1 MIFISKANLN
11 LTTTKMSREDLI
23 RKRIRSL
30 REAAGMSQAD
40 LAFKLGIDERS
51 YARLERGERKQ
62 LDLHLLIAVAS
73 AMDMDL
79 LNLLAPV
86 LQTQQQS
93 LEKRIA
99 SEERSKDQPQK
110 NHYEYIIAQLMDII
124 ESQKRIIEEK
134 NETLR
139 KVPA

>member
-1 MIFISKANLN
+1 
-11 LTTTKMSREDLI
+11 MSREDLI
-23 RKRIRSL
+23 RRRIRSL

-62 LDLHLLIAVAS
+62 LDLHLLISVAS

>member
-1 MIFISKANLN
+1 
-11 LTTTKMSREDLI
+11 
-23 RKRIRSL
+23 
-30 REAAGMSQAD
+30 MSQAD

>member
-1 MIFISKANLN
+1 LIFISKANLN

-99 SEERSKDQPQK
+99 SEERGKDQPQK

>member
-1 MIFISKANLN
+1 
-11 LTTTKMSREDLI
+11 MSREDLI

-62 LDLHLLIAVAS
+62 LDLHLLMAVAS

-86 LQTQQQS
+86 LRT
-93 LEKRIA
+93 
-99 SEERSKDQPQK
+99 QPQSPEK
-110 NHYEYIIAQLMDII
+110 AIIPEEASNDQSQKSHYEYIIAQLMDII

-139 KVPA
+139 RVPA

>member
-1 MIFISKANLN
+1 LIFISKANLN

>member
-1 MIFISKANLN
+1 
-11 LTTTKMSREDLI
+11 MSREDLI

-93 LEKRIA
+93 LEKRIT